1 MEFSPGLRGV
11 IAGETSISTVGKEGT
26 SLRYRGYDAI
36 ELKKNNTYEE
46 VASLIIKDSLDG
58 DEFKEAFWDWF
69 DNLNPKERS
78 MFHNY
83 REDMAKLFF
92 LNRVWIPNR
101 SKS

>member
-1 MEFSPGLRGV
+1 MNEPQ
-11 IAGETSISTVGKEGT
+11 IYAGQDMDYIQSC
-26 SLRYRGYDAI
+26 LD
-36 ELKKNNTYEE
+36 L
-46 VASLIIKDSLDG
+46 KDS
-58 DEFKEAFWDWF
+58 EFKEAFWDWF

>member
-1 MEFSPGLRGV
+1 MNEPQIYAGQDMDYIQSCLELR
-11 IAGETSISTVGKEGT
+11 
-26 SLRYRGYDAI
+26 
-36 ELKKNNTYEE
+36 
-46 VASLIIKDSLDG
+46 DS
-58 DEFKEAFWDWF
+58 EFKEAFWDWF
-69 DNLNPKERS
+69 DNLNSKERS